1 MCIYLEKW
9 KVGSVMN
16 MWLNMLTTTG
26 LGAIIGGYTNHLA
39 IKMLFRPHR
48 PIYIGK
54 FRVPFTPGLIPKRRD
69 ELAVQL
75 GKMVVDHLLTPEGIG
90 KKLTDEK
97 FQQEL
102 IQWAQVEIDKIL
114 VNEQSLREVL
124 GKWDLEH
131 VEGETIKKIKSMI
144 VEKIDTFLSK
154 YDTYT
159 WEQALPRSVHEK
171 VEQMIPNVASFILE
185 RGISFFESEEGK
197 ERLAKMIDD
206 FFASRG
212 TLLNLVG
219 MFLGNVSLVDRLQPE
234 VIKFLGQEGTKQLLS
249 DVLQKE
255 WGKLKGRE
263 VKELE
268 SFIEKETVVKSILS
282 TIKIEE
288 TVRGFFNQSVQKVC
302 EPVRERVVQTMIPN
316 VVKKGLAWGINNTE
330 QILKNFRLAEIV
342 QQEVATF
349 STERL
354 EDLVLSI
361 TKSEL
366 KMITYLGALLGG
378 TIGLVQG
385 VLLLLLM

>member
-1 MCIYLEKW
+1 
-9 KVGSVMN
+9 MN
-16 MWLNMLTTTG
+16 LWLNMLITTG

-54 FRVPFTPGLIPKRRD
+54 FQVPFTPGLIPKRRD

-90 KKLTDEK
+90 KKLTNKE
-97 FQQEL
+97 FQTSL
-102 IQWAQVEIDKIL
+102 IRWTQVEVDKVIT
-114 VNEQSLREVL
+114 NEQSLRDMLE
-124 GKWDLEH
+124 KWNLEH
-131 VEGETIKKIKSMI
+131 VEEEAIGKIEHVI
-144 VEKIDTFLSK
+144 TEKIHAFLAE
-154 YDTYT
+154 YYTYT
-159 WEQALPRSVHEK
+159 WEQALPHSVHEK
-171 VEQMIPNVASFILE
+171 VENAIPNVASFILK

-197 ERLAKMIDD
+197 ERLSKMIDD

-219 MFLGNVSLVDRLQPE
+219 MFLGNVSLVDRVQPE
-234 VIKFLGQEGTKQLLS
+234 VIKFLGQDGTERLLT

-255 WGKLKGRE
+255 WEKLKGRD

-268 SFIEKETVVKSILS
+268 TFVEKEMIVNSILS
-282 TIKIEE
+282 AVKVEE
-288 TVRGFFNQSVQKVC
+288 TVSRFLNQSVQQVC
-302 EPVRERVVQTMIPN
+302 EPVRETIVEKVVPSA
-316 VVKKGLAWGINNTE
+316 VEKGLKWGTE
-330 QILKNFRLAEIV
+330 NVGSILGNLQLAEIV
-342 QQEVATF
+342 QQEVSTF

-361 TKSEL
+361 TKNEL

-378 TIGLVQG
+378 TIGFIQG
-385 VLLLLLM
+385 LLLLFLK